1 VIRSLNSRI
10 FHYATLND
18 ITQSRRLA
26 ALTRRKRRL
35 IPFPSPPRPSRRDGR
50 EPRKIMHVH
59 IKPFGIIIDGLLAS
73 NDESRRDALQKSYYI
88 RERERERERER
99 GRDACVAKG
108 RQITLSRPLLLL
120 AYCINV
126 SRAFNPSSIKPRC
139 SSERRCPAS
148 KGPLASP
155 DAVTSSIGTLVPVTY
170 NPRLRLI

>member
-1 VIRSLNSRI
+1 VTRIFCGFVIRSLNSRI

-88 RERERERERER
+88 RERERERERE
-99 GRDACVAKG
+99 
-108 RQITLSRPLLLL
+108 
-120 AYCINV
+120 